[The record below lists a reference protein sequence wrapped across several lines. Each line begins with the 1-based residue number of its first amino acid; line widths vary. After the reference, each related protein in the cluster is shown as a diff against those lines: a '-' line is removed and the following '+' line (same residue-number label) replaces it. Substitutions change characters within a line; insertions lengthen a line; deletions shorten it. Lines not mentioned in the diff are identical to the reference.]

1 MVIHFCW
8 LNRIV
13 LEALRFWLGIRIE
26 YRFIDWTAA
35 WPETATAYFV
45 RIGFHIDK
53 TGHIRCA
60 GVHRRSTPRKAR
72 DSQIE
77 SSPKKMYRAD
87 LSYETGTK
95 FP

>member
-45 RIGFHIDK
+45 RIGFDVHE
-53 TGHIRCA
+53 TGA
-60 GVHRRSTPRKAR
+60 VRSTRMCR
-72 DSQIE
+72 SWT
-77 SSPKKMYRAD
+77 S
-87 LSYETGTK
+87 
-95 FP
+95 